1 MTEVTLDN
9 LSLPAADLLAVL
21 RDAIHQIELYG
32 ACEIELAGL
41 VMIELTTNEFEND
54 GVGEIVIKY

>member
-9 LSLPAADLLAVL
+9 VSLPAAQLLATV
-21 RDAIHQIELYG
+21 REAIKQIEIYG
-32 ACEIELAGL
+32 ACEFELAGL
-41 VMIELTTNEFEND
+41 VMIELTTNEFDNG

>member
-9 LSLPAADLLAVL
+9 VSLPAADILAVL
-21 RDAIHQIELYG
+21 RDAIYQIELYG
-32 ACEIELAGL
+32 CCDIELDGF
-41 VMIELTTNEFEND
+41 VTIELTTNEFEND